1 MQFAFFPAF
10 FDAPSNIH
18 FYDQEDDEKLE
29 LVLRQHFITNI
40 PWIIVTLIGITV
52 PALVLQ
58 LDKFLNLNLSLQV
71 PVFFVLASI
80 IVWYMLLTAY
90 VFENFL
96 YWYFNVYIVTNFN
109 IVDINFYSLL
119 NRDVTT
125 IRLSDIES
133 VSSDIVGIFASLF
146 NFGDVK
152 IETAAKT
159 QGVIFANVPFPD
171 IVSDRIDDLRKG
183 GGNGP

>member
-10 FDAPSNIH
+10 FDSPTDIH

-40 PWIIVTLIGITV
+40 PWIIITLIGITV

-71 PVFFVLASI
+71 PVFFVIASI

-90 VFENFL
+90 VFESFL
-96 YWYFNVYIVTNFN
+96 HWYFNVYIVTNFN
-109 IVDINFYSLL
+109 IVDISFYSLL

-133 VSSDIVGIFASLF
+133 VSSDIMGIFGSLF
-146 NFGDVK
+146 NYGNVTVQ
-152 IETAAKT
+152 TAAKT
-159 QGVIFANVPFPD
+159 QEAVFVNVPFPD

-183 GGNGP
+183 GSGGP